1 MTNKKKPQQYQTL
14 KGFKDILPNEQK
26 YWDFLYDRTRQTS
39 LDYGF
44 RKLDLPILEDARIY
58 IKGTG
63 KTSDIVEK
71 ELYMFEDKSGNK
83 VALRPEFTPGVL
95 RAYLEH
101 GMINQPHP
109 IKFFSWGPIF
119 RHDKPQSGR
128 YRQFNQ
134 FNFEV
139 IGSELPE
146 TDSQL
151 IIMVSSLYKSYGL
164 DVVIEINSIGC
175 PECRPEYM
183 KVLAKYLRKN
193 ADKLCDLCKERL
205 KKNPLRVL
213 DCKDKRCQE
222 ATEEAPQILDNICIE
237 CKDHFVK
244 VLENLDDV
252 DVIYNLNPR
261 LVRGLDYYTRT
272 TFEVFLNEETLPKPE
287 GEEER
292 DKDKEY
298 KRIALGG
305 GGRYDNLAEIL
316 GGRPTPAIGMA
327 GGVERVI
334 KVLKQSRIEVSDPTQ
349 ADVFIAQ
356 LGDEAKKKSI
366 RLFEDMRRKTIRV
379 REAFSKTGLKSQLE
393 IANKLNVKYALILGQ
408 KEIIDNTI
416 IIRDMESGIQE
427 IVRFDGIINEVEKRL
442 TGSNDLKVYKD
453 EGMMNNIEKKP
464 EGTQKHIVIEK
475 EGHVKLN
482 EPVEL
487 EKKADEILA
496 EVQDNT

>member
-1 MTNKKKPQQYQTL
+1 MFENCKLIIDNYISMPKKKIQQYKTL
-14 KGFKDILPNEQK
+14 KGFKDTLPNEQK
-26 YWDFLYDRTRQTS
+26 FWDFLYDRTRQTS

-71 ELYMFEDKSGNK
+71 ELYIFEDKSGSK

-109 IKFFSWGPIF
+109 VKLFSWGPIF
-119 RHDKPQSGR
+119 RHDNPQSGR

-183 KVLAKYLRKN
+183 KILAKYLRKN
-193 ADKLCDLCKERL
+193 SDKLCPLCQERI

-222 ATEEAPQILDNICIE
+222 ATEEAPQILDNICVE

-244 VLENLDDV
+244 VLESLDDV

-272 TFEVFLNEETLPKPE
+272 TFEIFASAENEDPSETADASH
-287 GEEER
+287 GAS
-292 DKDKEY
+292 

-305 GGRYDNLAEIL
+305 GGRYDNLMEIL

-334 KVLKQSRIEVSDPTQ
+334 KVLKKMKVEVSDPTQ

-356 LGDEAKKKSI
+356 LGDEAKKKAI
-366 RLFEDMRRKTIRV
+366 KLFEDMRRQNIRV

-393 IANKLNVKYALILGQ
+393 IANKLTVKYALILGQ
-408 KEIIDNTI
+408 KEILDNTI

-427 IVRFDGIINEVEKRL
+427 IVRFEGIINEVEKRL

-453 EGMMNNIEKKP
+453 EKIANSSGEVKKEDNSP
-464 EGTQKHIVIEK
+464 KS
-475 EGHVKLN
+475 N
-482 EPVEL
+482 EL
-487 EKKADEILA
+487 SAR
-496 EVQDNT
+496 